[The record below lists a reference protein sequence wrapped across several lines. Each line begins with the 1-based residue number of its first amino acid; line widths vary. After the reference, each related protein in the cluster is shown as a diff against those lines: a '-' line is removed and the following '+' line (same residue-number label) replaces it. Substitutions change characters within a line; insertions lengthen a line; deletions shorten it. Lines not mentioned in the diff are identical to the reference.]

1 MNNDDETLRSILQ
14 PRQQSTDGTAP
25 PFDAVFLAAENQ
37 LRSTSRKRNLSWA
50 AAAAIAAL
58 VFALSPE
65 NEDEFIYVDL
75 EELIASTSWTA
86 PSDSLLPHHEF
97 DIYRGLPRLIESTDT
112 DEGALL

>member
-14 PRQQSTDGTAP
+14 PLQQSEDSVAP
-25 PFDAVFLAAENQ
+25 SFDAIFLAAENQ
-37 LRSTSRKRNLSWA
+37 VRNTSRKRYLSLA
-50 AAAAIAAL
+50 GAGAIAAL
-58 VFALSPE
+58 VFALVPV
-65 NEDEFIYVDL
+65 NEDELIYVDL
-75 EELIASTSWTA
+75 EELIASTSWSA